1 MGRRAERFFNP
12 QSLACRFF
20 GPHCRAWSQA
30 NGMSFLTVNCICYVL
45 VQSCMACT
53 FTTFSHLY
61 LAFPTGCLILE
72 VNSIPLHLRRIMR
85 YHQIDRS
92 SLLYRFNLAILLI
105 TFVIFR
111 FIPVSFMEIYVILH
125 GQDQYLP
132 YYLFGVFGL
141 GGMVVVN
148 VVLFLS
154 LFNAELGR
162 DKNPQLENT

>member
-1 MGRRAERFFNP
+1 
-12 QSLACRFF
+12 
-20 GPHCRAWSQA
+20 
-30 NGMSFLTVNCICYVL
+30 
-45 VQSCMACT
+45 MACT

-61 LAFPTGCLILE
+61 LAFPTGCLLLE

-85 YHQIDRS
+85 YYQIDRS

-154 LFNAELGR
+154 LFNAEFDR
-162 DKNPQLENT
+162 DKNPKLENR

>member
-1 MGRRAERFFNP
+1 
-12 QSLACRFF
+12 
-20 GPHCRAWSQA
+20 
-30 NGMSFLTVNCICYVL
+30 
-45 VQSCMACT
+45 
-53 FTTFSHLY
+53 
-61 LAFPTGCLILE
+61 
-72 VNSIPLHLRRIMR
+72 MR

-105 TFVIFR
+105 TFVVFR

-148 VVLFLS
+148 IVLFLS
-154 LFNAELGR
+154 LFNAEFGR
-162 DKNPQLENT
+162 DKNPKLENT

>member
-1 MGRRAERFFNP
+1 
-12 QSLACRFF
+12 
-20 GPHCRAWSQA
+20 
-30 NGMSFLTVNCICYVL
+30 
-45 VQSCMACT
+45 MACT

-61 LAFPTGCLILE
+61 LAFPTGCLLLE
-72 VNSIPLHLRRIMR
+72 VNSIPLHLRRIMQ

-154 LFNAELGR
+154 LFNAEFGR
-162 DKNPQLENT
+162 DKNPKLENR